1 MKKKEKNICNRS
13 MGVVY
18 WLQLRA
24 RLPETNNTN
33 ERQTPH
39 VMTSTQYRHENV
51 REESNIWPSPY
62 TVGWFRWSN
71 VCGEGEAPSFEDAVR
86 EAEEALIGSTMLD
99 IFDECAD
106 QVEVV
111 RDADFSTFEGR
122 ECIQVRLWRGFDLT
136 DVSGEVHGLEIVLE
150 GSDEY
155 GRVYTLAKRTP
166 ARELM
171 ATVAKAM
178 FQAEADGLFY
188 IDDTPHTLEQL
199 VDKLSK

>member
-1 MKKKEKNICNRS
+1 
-13 MGVVY
+13 
-18 WLQLRA
+18 
-24 RLPETNNTN
+24 
-33 ERQTPH
+33 
-39 VMTSTQYRHENV
+39 MTSTQYRHENV

-62 TVGWFRWSN
+62 SQGRFMWSN
-71 VCGEGEAPSFEDAVR
+71 VCGEGEAESFDEAVR
-86 EAEEALIGSTMLD
+86 EAEAALMGSTMLD
-99 IFDECAD
+99 IFDEV
-106 QVEVV
+106 VEQTEAV

-122 ECIQVRLWRGFDLT
+122 ECIEVRLWRGFDLT
-136 DVSGEVHGLEIVLE
+136 DVTGEVHCLEVVLE
-150 GSDEY
+150 GGDEY